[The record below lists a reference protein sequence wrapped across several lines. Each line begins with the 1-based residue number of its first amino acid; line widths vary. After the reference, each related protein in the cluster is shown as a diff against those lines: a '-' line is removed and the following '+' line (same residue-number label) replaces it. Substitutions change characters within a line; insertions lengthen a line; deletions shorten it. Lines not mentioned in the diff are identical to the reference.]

1 MVLVRFVVLDLLSY
15 AYFASC
21 VSTNSRSGFAAF
33 VGVGSSS
40 IHKMS
45 TPSTSSD
52 VAAASL
58 TSTTSSAIYAT
69 STSSDLSG
77 DDAVTILGLGSLLS
91 ERSSR
96 LTFPALRNF
105 RLGRVPSH
113 RRVFCHPAAI
123 FFERGIAN
131 KETLEMSSLSC
142 EYVDNSSVGFV
153 CSVFE
158 VPADEIMA
166 DPILSASVAGRGG
179 DAAKKGGIIPSA
191 AYLEREEEF
200 DIVEAEY
207 EELGLD
213 QHQQLYAAST
223 ASKRTGILCRRST
236 DEAYRARWG
245 PNRLAEKY
253 GKHGINS
260 IWDEWSRP
268 DSGILPCAPYLRHCV
283 LAAEKMGPVC
293 YESFMDETYLAD
305 RVTTIREYLEQRP
318 DVMQTVP
325 PGDLAIR
332 YGG

>member
-1 MVLVRFVVLDLLSY
+1 MVLVRFVVLDLLLSC
-15 AYFASC
+15 AYFAAC
-21 VSTNSRSGFAAF
+21 VSTNSRSAFVF

-45 TPSTSSD
+45 TPGTSSD

-58 TSTTSSAIYAT
+58 ASTTSSAIYAT

-131 KETLEMSSLSC
+131 KQTLEMSSLSC

-166 DPILSASVAGRGG
+166 DPVLSVAGGGG
-179 DAAKKGGIIPSA
+179 DAVEKGGIIPSA

-207 EELGLD
+207 QELD
-213 QHQQLYAAST
+213 PQHHQQLCDTSA
-223 ASKRTGILCRRST
+223 ASKRMGILCRRST

-245 PNRLAEKY
+245 SNRLAEKY

-305 RVTTIREYLEQRP
+305 RVTTIREYLERNP
-318 DVMQTVP
+318 DVMHTVP